1 MACLTRKCQ
10 ERNSFI
16 IRMHGEFHRRGFNNS
31 MFDEEVR
38 SLVNDVALA
47 EYIDTFTTTCNQ
59 EVSICM
65 SLQDPLFS
73 IAVLSVIFCEVFSET
88 Q

>member
-1 MACLTRKCQ
+1 
-10 ERNSFI
+10 
-16 IRMHGEFHRRGFNNS
+16 

-65 SLQDPLFS
+65 SLQDPLVS

-88 Q
+88 QWTVIKYLWALNIASDQAADWVALLQF